1 MEQVRPA
8 AAADREAAQDEAAAD
23 REVAQVKAVA
33 AAADREAVQD
43 EAVAAAAGWEETV
56 RVPDP
61 LEIASVRT
69 AGRRH
74 PIRPV
79 SPAIT
84 RTALNAGP
92 G

>member
-8 AAADREAAQDEAAAD
+8 AA
-23 REVAQVKAVA
+23 
-33 AAADREAVQD
+33 QD
-43 EAVAAAAGWEETV
+43 EAVAAAAVGEEAQDEAVAAAGWEGTV

-61 LEIASVRT
+61 LEIASART
-69 AGRRH
+69 VEIRH

>member
-33 AAADREAVQD
+33 EAADREAVQD
-43 EAVAAAAGWEETV
+43 EAVAAAGWEETV